1 MAAEISGRTG
11 SAGTASMPTAAAPNA
26 SGQQR
31 ARRQQDGAGRMEDE
45 PAHPGAGPGR
55 PAGGFAHP
63 GAGPGQPGRPPLQS
77 DDELEAVK
85 RYVLLG
91 IAVRI
96 LDHDIR
102 VVGSSR
108 LKLPRFYESIL
119 RGLQDRVLLELAA
132 LRRMFRSSGI
142 KVYEERK
149 EAEGLTAAYV
159 CRGYHHHFTMPWS
172 FVRAEAERLLKRYAA
187 PD

>member
-1 MAAEISGRTG
+1 MAAEIGGR
-11 SAGTASMPTAAAPNA
+11 AG
-26 SGQQR
+26 
-31 ARRQQDGAGRMEDE
+31 GAGQ
-45 PAHPGAGPGR
+45 PADRSGHPGAI
-55 PAGGFAHP
+55 
-63 GAGPGQPGRPPLQS
+63 PGQPDRQLRSPMPS
-77 DDELEAVK
+77 DEELEAVK

-91 IAVRI
+91 IAMRI

-108 LKLPRFYESIL
+108 LKLPRFYESVL

-132 LRRMFRSSGI
+132 LRRMFRASGI

-149 EAEGLTAAYV
+149 EAEGLAAAWV

-187 PD
+187 PE